1 VKKLNAVLLVLV
13 FAVSL
18 FMYSC
23 SASGKVSVD
32 KQQSGKVVR
41 LASK

>member
-1 VKKLNAVLLVLV
+1 MKKLNVIFLVLV

-18 FMYSC
+18 IMYSC

-32 KQQSGKVVR
+32 KQQSGKIVR
-41 LASK
+41 LAK